1 MHLWICRPYS
11 TRTHLTFD
19 CPRATWS
26 SARRTLLERRF
37 LAALRPLPPRRPL
50 ADYSEQVGE
59 VAAYLSE
66 LDSDLFHYVATD
78 GGCLLARKAEGFQQ
92 ASWAIAFADKSFE
105 GLVEGPDQTAAE
117 GERVA
122 VFILAEALLVH
133 GPSLR
138 LLRLTTKLSLAGCLA
153 VRPHA
158 KMVALGGRGSV
169 WQWRCAGCK
178 WHGFRHNKQ
187 ASWTPPSGWI
197 DADACRALNR
207 RADAAA
213 GSALQPCSHASSGS
227 SGSCR

>member
-1 MHLWICRPYS
+1 M
-11 TRTHLTFD
+11 
-19 CPRATWS
+19 
-26 SARRTLLERRF
+26 
-37 LAALRPLPPRRPL
+37 
-50 ADYSEQVGE
+50 
-59 VAAYLSE
+59 SE

-92 ASWAIAFADKSFE
+92 ASWAIAVADKSFE

-133 GPSLR
+133 GRWLR
-138 LLRLTTKLSLAGCLA
+138 LLIDNQTVAGRLLVA

-158 KMVALGGRGSV
+158 KMVTLGGRGSV

-213 GSALQPCSHASSGS
+213 GSALQPCSQAVAQAARAADERFEWARDAVAAQRAAIRRTGMIASST
-227 SGSCR
+227 